1 MHYGLRLLNRKGE
14 GDNPTPS
21 LEIKTSVE
29 SDDYAY
35 LKAAVALKEE
45 KVKENNSA
53 IITEV
58 LSDAQTA
65 VAAFVVVKQA
75 LFAFSLAPVASGLL
89 PIVMLGAAVP
99 AVLSLVSEIKKDK
112 KDLRVLQAMKDRYEE
127 TQDED
132 LLKEGRIFIKIHA
145 PHTDID
151 EEMAAKGPIRRKM
164 PVKLQYRNIHPTIR
178 TIIEKREKDEVA
190 FSLKDVFKKSNFE
203 DITGKL
209 KWALKSVF
217 NSYALSLKLCT
228 IDLAKTYASVS
239 KGLSETWRVARKDRK
254 SLFSN
259 IMTPTLYESLVHLK
273 EKKENAHGD
282 FGEIEAESPI
292 FNQDSKLHIRRLH
305 TIQLAMRNNAKQR
318 GVTAVGTAA
327 VASFV
332 TLALLQS
339 AVNFAAGNVVQGTSY
354 LMMSALLSVPS
365 LKVLSDRLTELSEN
379 ERDHDI
385 RLATKMAKHG
395 L

>member
-1 MHYGLRLLNRKGE
+1 MHYGLRLLNKGGE
-14 GDNPTPS
+14 GENPTAA
-21 LEIKTSVE
+21 LNITTSVE

-53 IITEV
+53 IITEI

-65 VAAFVVVKQA
+65 VAAFVVAKNA
-75 LFAFSLAPVASGLL
+75 LIAFSLAPIGAGLL

-112 KDLRVLQAMKDRYEE
+112 KDLRVLQAMKNRYEE
-127 TQDED
+127 TKDEE
-132 LLKEGRIFIKIHA
+132 LLKQGRIFVKIHA

-151 EEMAAKGPIRRKM
+151 EEMATKGPVRRKM
-164 PVKLQYRNIHPTIR
+164 PVKLQYRNLHPSIR
-178 TIIEKREKDEVA
+178 SIIEEREKDEA
-190 FSLKDVFKKSNFE
+190 PITLKDVFKKSNFQNLPQKA
-203 DITGKL
+203 G
-209 KWALKSVF
+209 WALKSVF
-217 NSYALSLKLCT
+217 NSYALSIRLCT
-228 IDLAKTYASVS
+228 IDAKKTYASVS

-254 SLFSN
+254 ALIAN
-259 IMTPTLYESLVHLK
+259 MMTPTLYESLLHLK
-273 EKKENAHGD
+273 QKKEQAPGD
-282 FGEIEAESPI
+282 FEEIETESPI

-332 TLALLQS
+332 SLALLQS
-339 AVNFAAGNVVQGTSY
+339 AVNFAAGNVVQGASY

-365 LKVLSDRLTELSEN
+365 LKVLSDRLSELSEN

-385 RLATKMAKHG
+385 RLATRMAKHG